1 MKQVLLDFEKAV
13 WLAMRSVLPNVQL
26 KGCAFHWTQAL
37 WRKVS
42 HRHPNSDLERLDAG
56 DHTTSNYTAWLVT
69 AGSLDQEMLVPDV
82 TLIVIKPF

>member
-1 MKQVLLDFEKAV
+1 
-13 WLAMRSVLPNVQL
+13 MRSVLPNVQL

-69 AGSLDQEMLVPDV
+69 AGSLARLVTAGSLDQEMLVPDV